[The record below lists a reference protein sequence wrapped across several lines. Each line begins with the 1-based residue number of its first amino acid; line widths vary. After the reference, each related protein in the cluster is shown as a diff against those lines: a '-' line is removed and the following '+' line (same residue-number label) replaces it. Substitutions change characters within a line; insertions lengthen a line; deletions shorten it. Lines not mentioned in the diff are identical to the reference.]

1 MNYSEKE
8 IEEVLN
14 KYKLTEDE
22 HKKYYEVIKRL
33 WTADQYPVDLTIHDS
48 YEHCV
53 LCRFVARFSLHH
65 LFVVRF
71 YQSGPT

>member
-33 WTADQYPVDLTIHDS
+33 WTADQYPVENPIA
-48 YEHCV
+48 V
-53 LCRFVARFSLHH
+53 II
-65 LFVVRF
+65 
-71 YQSGPT
+71 GG